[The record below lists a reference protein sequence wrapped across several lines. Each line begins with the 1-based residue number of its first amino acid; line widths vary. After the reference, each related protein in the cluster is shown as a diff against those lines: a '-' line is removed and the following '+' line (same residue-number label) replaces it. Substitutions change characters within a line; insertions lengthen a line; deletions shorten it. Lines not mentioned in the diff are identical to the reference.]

1 MGVTLAIGL
10 VVDGRPVAG
19 ALCFRSQGALYG
31 RHWGCE
37 ADYHSLHFETCYY
50 QGIDYCIREGLSLF
64 EPGAQ
69 GEHKVSRGFLPTP
82 TWSAHWIAQPRLREA
97 IADFL
102 SREQRAMRDYIH
114 TLNAEHLPYKA
125 DRLPPAARHVRRI
138 D

>member
-1 MGVTLAIGL
+1 MNSAPPWAS
-10 VVDGRPVAG
+10 R
-19 ALCFRSQGALYG
+19 
-31 RHWGCE
+31 WGCE

-50 QGIDYCIREGLSLF
+50 QGIDYCIQEGLTLF

-82 TWSAHWIAQPRLREA
+82 TWSAHWIAHPGLRAA

-114 TLNAEHLPYKA
+114 TLREEHLPYKA
-125 DRLPPAARHVRRI
+125 GRLPPSARHVRTI